1 MTLRIRDYTAKE
13 FDHMRKKAPESC
25 RNPFTVTH
33 VPGLAK
39 LYFWAHNPEGLN
51 FGSRLRRF
59 FGQKLYRILR
69 KTDTVPWWGTFRYG
83 DAERGISIHFN
94 ARNTQFLSLYDRP
107 YRYGYEIETSL
118 ALDSLAYNDAVFY
131 DVGSN
136 WGYFSLFLASKP
148 EYNGKIFA
156 FEPFPSSFNDLQS
169 TIKQAGLSGRIN
181 ARSLALSDFDG
192 ESSIGLPDGIRSGL
206 ASLLSTGSS
215 GGTPTK
221 VAKLDSLDLPP
232 PFLMKIDVEGNE
244 AHVIIGGRKTIAKN
258 TPYIVF
264 EHHRESIE
272 PSFTVFNELEKLG
285 YLFYLPSL
293 QFATATNM
301 LKVTYGED
309 YAGLIDRYGKY
320 SFCLVP
326 MRVEERCLLPPQ
338 LNILAVHKRKA
349 KNVKH
354 LVSRTD

>member
-1 MTLRIRDYTAKE
+1 M
-13 FDHMRKKAPESC
+13 KKTPPESC

-39 LYFWAHNPEGLN
+39 LYLWAHNPDGLS

-59 FGQKLYRILR
+59 LGQKLYRILR
-69 KTDTVPWWGTFRYG
+69 KTYAAPWWGSFRYG
-83 DAERGISIHFN
+83 DAGREISIHFN
-94 ARNTQFLSLYDRP
+94 ARNTQFLSLYDRS

-118 ALDSLAYNDAVFY
+118 ALDSLADNDAVFY
-131 DVGSN
+131 DIGSN
-136 WGYFSLFLASKP
+136 WGHFSLLLASKP
-148 EYNGKIFA
+148 GYNGKIYA

-169 TIKQAGLSGRIN
+169 TIGQAGLSGRITTC
-181 ARSLALSDFDG
+181 ALAISDFDG
-192 ESSIGLPDGIRSGL
+192 ESSMGVPDGIRSGL
-206 ASLLSTGSS
+206 ASLSS
-215 GGTPTK
+215 AGLPGGTPTK
-221 VAKLDSLDLPP
+221 VAKLDSLDLLP

-244 AHVIIGGRKTIAKN
+244 ARVIIGGSKTIAKN

-272 PSFTVFNELEKLG
+272 TSFTVFNELEKLG

-301 LKVTYGED
+301 LRVTYGED

-326 MRVEERCLLPPQ
+326 MKVEERCLFPPL

-354 LVSRTD
+354 LVPRKDRDSLYDD